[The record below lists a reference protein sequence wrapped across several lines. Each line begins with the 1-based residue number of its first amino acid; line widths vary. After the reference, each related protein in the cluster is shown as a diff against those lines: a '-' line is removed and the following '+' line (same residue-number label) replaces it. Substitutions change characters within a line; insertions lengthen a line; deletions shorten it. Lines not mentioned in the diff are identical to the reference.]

1 MGPKG
6 GAYVDGVVALKII
19 LPVSAMTEIFVSV
32 RDMSITLLW
41 EGHIVYGIGHGLGC
55 GMKFLLQY
63 ICCRT
68 RFVDS

>member
-55 GMKFLLQY
+55 LE
-63 ICCRT
+63 
-68 RFVDS
+68 